1 MAVRCAHK
9 SCDTGLELTKSLR
22 CTENG
27 APANAGI
34 EASMHSAGM
43 HMRQMQILLS
53 GGKSAADMA
62 LGLVDIE
69 NVTRFCGKLRVY
81 AKQPVSI
88 RDILV
93 HSGFA
98 DAKLLCSLTHRG
110 IDFQLCSWRFPPPLS
125 QYMIS
130 KNTPAYSVVTVYAGV
145 FLILHTGCNSIYVFR
160 KIRKRFLNRW
170 KDVS

>member
-1 MAVRCAHK
+1 
-9 SCDTGLELTKSLR
+9 
-22 CTENG
+22 
-27 APANAGI
+27 
-34 EASMHSAGM
+34 MHSAGM

-69 NVTRFCGKLRVY
+69 NVTRFCGKLRVN

-88 RDILV
+88 RDVLV

-110 IDFQLCSWRFPPPLS
+110 IVFNYVVGDFHRPCLNKRIKKILLHILLLQFMRESMPEFT
-125 QYMIS
+125 Q
-130 KNTPAYSVVTVYAGV
+130 VV
-145 FLILHTGCNSIYVFR
+145 ILFTFFVI
-160 KIRKRFLNRW
+160 K
-170 KDVS
+170 

>member
-1 MAVRCAHK
+1 
-9 SCDTGLELTKSLR
+9 
-22 CTENG
+22 
-27 APANAGI
+27 
-34 EASMHSAGM
+34 M

-98 DAKLLCSLTHRG
+98 DAKLLCVLSSVLFSAEFTDSVTFSSVCDSVSL
-110 IDFQLCSWRFPPPLS
+110 LPLLPHPVKIPS
-125 QYMIS
+125 TS
-130 KNTPAYSVVTVYAGV
+130 TAANTNAIY
-145 FLILHTGCNSIYVFR
+145 FFILLYCLTDY
-160 KIRKRFLNRW
+160 
-170 KDVS
+170 

>member
-1 MAVRCAHK
+1 M
-9 SCDTGLELTKSLR
+9 KSLR

-27 APANAGI
+27 APGNAEI

-43 HMRQMQILLS
+43 HMRQVQILLS

-69 NVTRFCGKLRVY
+69 NVTRFCGKLRVN

-110 IDFQLCSWRFPPPLS
+110 IVFNYVVGDFHRPC
-125 QYMIS
+125 
-130 KNTPAYSVVTVYAGV
+130 
-145 FLILHTGCNSIYVFR
+145 
-160 KIRKRFLNRW
+160 LNI
-170 KDVS
+170 

>member
-1 MAVRCAHK
+1 MRRAAEL
-9 SCDTGLELTKSLR
+9 CDTGLELAKSLR
-22 CTENG
+22 CAKSC
-27 APANAGI
+27 APGKAGI
-34 EASMHSAGM
+34 EASIHSAGM

-69 NVTRFCGKLRVY
+69 NVTRLCGKLRVY

-98 DAKLLCSLTHRG
+98 DAKLFCSLTHRG
-110 IDFQLCSWRFPPPLS
+110 IVFNYVVGDFHRPC
-125 QYMIS
+125 
-130 KNTPAYSVVTVYAGV
+130 
-145 FLILHTGCNSIYVFR
+145 
-160 KIRKRFLNRW
+160 LNI
-170 KDVS
+170 

>member
-1 MAVRCAHK
+1 
-9 SCDTGLELTKSLR
+9 
-22 CTENG
+22 
-27 APANAGI
+27 
-34 EASMHSAGM
+34 MHSAGM

-69 NVTRFCGKLRVY
+69 NVTRLCGKLRVN

-110 IDFQLCSWRFPPPLS
+110 I
-125 QYMIS
+125 
-130 KNTPAYSVVTVYAGV
+130 
-145 FLILHTGCNSIYVFR
+145 
-160 KIRKRFLNRW
+160 
-170 KDVS
+170 VSTM

>member
-69 NVTRFCGKLRVY
+69 NVTRFCGKLWVY

-93 HSGFA
+93 FRRDELERFRPSPNLQANAGKYPHSHPYP
-98 DAKLLCSLTHRG
+98 L
-110 IDFQLCSWRFPPPLS
+110 RFS
-125 QYMIS
+125 
-130 KNTPAYSVVTVYAGV
+130 G
-145 FLILHTGCNSIYVFR
+145 
-160 KIRKRFLNRW
+160 
-170 KDVS
+170 